1 MSMCTQ
7 TPGLQRAIPP
17 FDPQDGIV
25 GFRGSRQRDS
35 YMVSIS
41 EPSDVMW
48 GKIDGSS
55 ARFVGHVFYAPFL
68 WAKRELCFPEK
79 AEPC

>member
-1 MSMCTQ
+1 
-7 TPGLQRAIPP
+7 
-17 FDPQDGIV
+17 
-25 GFRGSRQRDS
+25 
-35 YMVSIS
+35 MVSIS
-41 EPSDVMW
+41 EASDVMW